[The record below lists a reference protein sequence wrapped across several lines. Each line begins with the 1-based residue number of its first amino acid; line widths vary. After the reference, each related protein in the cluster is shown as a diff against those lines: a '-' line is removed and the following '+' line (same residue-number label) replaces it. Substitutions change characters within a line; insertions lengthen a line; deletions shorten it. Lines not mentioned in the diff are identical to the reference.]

1 VDLKGLHL
9 ADLRH
14 EAASRYDELD
24 VPTAQ
29 ISKLLRH
36 PNLSTTT
43 RYVNPTKK
51 ALRRAVDKIEER
63 NRRLANSLQ
72 KGKTAKVNSDET
84 AENSPPLSLA

>member
-1 VDLKGLHL
+1 V
-9 ADLRH
+9 
-14 EAASRYDELD
+14 D

-36 PNLSTTT
+36 ANLSTTT

-63 NRRLANSLQ
+63 SRQLANSLQ
-72 KGKTAKVNSDET
+72 IPAARDAVSEET
-84 AENSPPLSLA
+84 PETSLSLNTNESIN